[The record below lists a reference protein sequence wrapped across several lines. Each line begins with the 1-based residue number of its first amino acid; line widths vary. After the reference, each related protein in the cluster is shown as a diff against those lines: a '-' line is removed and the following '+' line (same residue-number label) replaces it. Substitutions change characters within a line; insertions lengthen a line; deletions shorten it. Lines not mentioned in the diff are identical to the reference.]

1 MSLSTFLACFIA
13 IATAFVLVEG
23 GGWQKKKS
31 KRERERET
39 ERETERERE
48 TLACSSLLA
57 RFYRSSS
64 LPSRDPGAFKQSRS
78 PKRKNEL
85 LLSVFLH
92 TPHLRS
98 SPASC
103 RQREP
108 PLCAQHLLDC
118 PPPDPTTLEREDH
131 GGCEI
136 PLKGH
141 V

>member
-1 MSLSTFLACFIA
+1 MAEKRA
-13 IATAFVLVEG
+13 GEE
-23 GGWQKKKS
+23 
-31 KRERERET
+31 KRERQ
-39 ERETERERE
+39 RERE
-48 TLACSSLLA
+48 FGLLLSLGEIQLIE
-57 RFYRSSS
+57 
-64 LPSRDPGAFKQSRS
+64 LPAKPRPWSFKQSRS

-98 SPASC
+98 SPASR

-118 PPPDPTTLEREDH
+118 PPPDPATYEQEDH

-141 V
+141 E